1 MIRNIIFDMGNVLL
15 DYEPLLACYRH
26 TRDWVVAEKLNKAI
40 FGTHDWCTLVD
51 GGLMDDKE
59 YAQLMRSKMETPQL
73 GALAAA
79 VLSDWWVDS
88 MYQKSG
94 MDALVKELLDAAM
107 PLYILSNVGYNFYEF
122 SYKIPSFERFSG
134 VVLSCEEKLRKPDP
148 ELFRRMCERYSLN
161 PAETL
166 FVDDWAANI
175 EGAQSIGMQGYC
187 FADGNVAS
195 LRDYIFKQMLPA
207 SESKGEVL

>member
-15 DYEPLLACYRH
+15 DYEPLLACYRY

-51 GGLMDDKE
+51 GGLMDDEE
-59 YAQLMRSKMETPQL
+59 YAQLMRSKMETPEL

-88 MYQKSG
+88 MYLKSG

-107 PLYILSNVGYNFYEF
+107 PLYILSNVGTTFMSSVTKF
-122 SYKIPSFERFSG
+122 LLLS
-134 VVLSCEEKLRKPDP
+134 VLAAL
-148 ELFRRMCERYSLN
+148 YS
-161 PAETL
+161 PAKR
-166 FVDDWAANI
+166 N
-175 EGAQSIGMQGYC
+175 C
-187 FADGNVAS
+187 AS
-195 LRDYIFKQMLPA
+195 LILNCSAECA
-207 SESKGEVL
+207 SVTASIRRKHSLWMIGPPT